1 MIGRNFIRRGK
12 DSNIN
17 LPAEDDLNIGHGN
30 ENSLSAYCR
39 LIIAIQ
45 LKFKH
50 KERLYHLLQL

>member
-17 LPAEDDLNIGHGN
+17 LSAEDDLNIGHGN

-39 LIIAIQ
+39 L
-45 LKFKH
+45 
-50 KERLYHLLQL
+50 LLLLFNQNFNTRKGFITS

>member
-30 ENSLSAYCR
+30 ENSSSAYCR
-39 LIIAIQ
+39 L
-45 LKFKH
+45 
-50 KERLYHLLQL
+50 LLLLFNQNFNTRKGFITS

>member
-39 LIIAIQ
+39 L
-45 LKFKH
+45 
-50 KERLYHLLQL
+50 LLLLLNQNFNPGKGFITS

>member
-39 LIIAIQ
+39 L
-45 LKFKH
+45 
-50 KERLYHLLQL
+50 LLLLFNQNFNTRKGFITS

>member
-39 LIIAIQ
+39 L
-45 LKFKH
+45 
-50 KERLYHLLQL
+50 LLLLFNQNFNPGKGFITS